1 MRETFRLAVM
11 VLLPIGLMLAV
22 GAGHT
27 TAGAGHDISATGH
40 AITKRAKQNT
50 P

>member
-1 MRETFRLAVM
+1 
-11 VLLPIGLMLAV
+11 MLAV
-22 GAGHT
+22 GVGHT

-40 AITKRAKQNT
+40 AITKHAKQNT